1 MTHLHDSK
9 RPTHYVRGALAIG
22 LVAIVLTGCGDASVA
37 PRSTRRAAVPDRP
50 VLARYDGTRTF
61 TYVPSYDNT
70 MPLGDHK
77 ITLAAWGICDPAVS
91 SYGPGTWDD
100 ACTVLTRPIDITA
113 TTYTDAFGHPFVQ
126 FQPPLRFVPGRVS
139 TLYLTDKKASL
150 DLLSKIVYCPDSGA
164 CVDEALS
171 DPSLLTFRNTQGYLY
186 RRIKHFSGYNV
197 AALEDDVLP
206 IEY

>member
-1 MTHLHDSK
+1 MNFVTADLTLQTWLTTSHLAQL
-9 RPTHYVRGALAIG
+9 TAAGA
-22 LVAIVLTGCGDASVA
+22 TY
-37 PRSTRRAAVPDRP
+37 P
-50 VLARYDGTRTF
+50 VLAMLSQMITGWSAKQAQLFGYTIGTAPTDI
-61 TYVPSYDNT
+61 DNCGFLHD
-70 MPLGDHK
+70 PL
-77 ITLAAWGICDPAVS
+77 TVAASFGAVDP
-91 SYGPGTWDD
+91 
-100 ACTVLTRPIDITA
+100 
-113 TTYTDAFGHPFVQ
+113 TTSEPFVQ